1 MGWSLQCLEG
11 TSIFVAG
18 CTEAE
23 PLSSSP
29 CALQATGRKSIRALH
44 LGVWL
49 CPELSQVFTRSGGCC
64 HPAAVFLSYQRD
76 RGKEKDP
83 AASTR
88 APLASPQ
95 GPQLWHVRQSS
106 PVTCG
111 SLTHGAAS
119 PAGSLSA
126 SSRSYEVPS
135 GPSAALRSLP
145 QNS

>member
-23 PLSSSP
+23 PLGSSP

-64 HPAAVFLSYQRD
+64 HPAAVFMNCQRD

-88 APLASPQ
+88 AARIPP
-95 GPQLWHVRQSS
+95 GPQLWHVHQSS

-135 GPSAALRSLP
+135 GPSAALQSLP